1 MAGLK
6 DIGYS
11 KEQADLQ
18 IKNSLT
24 LEQRMSNNEFD
35 NCPVDEVVRIGR
47 LVANSKITSRWLE
60 RWVANYCGAKTKKSE
75 SSNGKDI
82 GDIGDIL
89 FPPGII
95 GKDNAELK
103 SCEKDFRYGIG
114 GGQHRFFENI
124 PFYLYLQ
131 FQQGGKN
138 DYFTLYLLSKED
150 IHKEIFD
157 YQVGRCSPSQV
168 SGQTKKL
175 INGKIEKMSDDEVR
189 ALVQGSFD
197 GKNNILWGF
206 GIDGNPGEFTKKEPV
221 KPKNLNSKAAK
232 QYPAKLQKYVEAKQK
247 HQKKVDTVN
256 RWNSKYKID
265 IEDLKDWEK
274 VKAKYGI

>member
-6 DIGYS
+6 EIGYTR
-11 KEQADLQ
+11 EQANIQ
-18 IKNSLT
+18 ISNSLT
-24 LEQRMSNNEFD
+24 LEQRMSNREFD
-35 NCPVDEVVRIGR
+35 DCPIDEVVMIGR
-47 LVANSKITSRWLE
+47 LVSNSKITSRWLE
-60 RWVANYCGAKTKKSE
+60 RWVANYCGAQTNPE
-75 SSNGKDI
+75 SGDGKDN
-82 GDIGDIL
+82 GDIL
-89 FPPGII
+89 FPPYVV

-103 SCEKDFRYGIG
+103 SCEKDFRFGIG

-150 IHKEIFD
+150 IHREIFD
-157 YQVGRCSPSQV
+157 FRVCRCSPSQV

-175 INGKIEKMSDDEVR
+175 IEGKVEKMSDDEVR
-189 ALVQGSFD
+189 QLVQDSFD

-206 GIDGNPGEFTKKEPV
+206 GIDSNPGEFTRKEPV
-221 KPKNLNSKAAK
+221 KPKNPASKAAG
-232 QYPAKLQKYVEAKQK
+232 QYFVKLQKYNEAKQE
-247 HQKKVDTVN
+247 HQKKVDTIN

-265 IEDLKDWEK
+265 IKDLKDWIK
-274 VKAKYGI
+274 VKTKYGI